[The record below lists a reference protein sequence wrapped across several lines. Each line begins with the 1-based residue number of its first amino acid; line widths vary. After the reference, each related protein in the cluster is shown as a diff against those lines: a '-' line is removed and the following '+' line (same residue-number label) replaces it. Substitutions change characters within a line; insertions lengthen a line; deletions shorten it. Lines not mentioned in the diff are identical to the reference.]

1 MLFTNGETKRFSM
14 LTTPPTASTMQHD
27 VGRVNVTLG
36 PGVAADAPEN
46 VFIQCTSCGS
56 CCWMWAPKEP
66 DDITEDPRYLCTFC
80 ARKAL
85 WTEREAKVAQSLVC
99 GELEEKLD
107 AKAKECDELR
117 AEVASLS
124 DECAVLQEKVDAQA
138 TLLDRLGFE
147 IHCQDKK
154 IDALQK
160 ELGVTSN
167 ASISDAVDPWEDG
180 GQPYEWP
187 SDSNTADSSAQLSS
201 SSNQVWS
208 APSQLPKS
216 TPTDSSEQW
225 TRADSTWNGHSHSE
239 PWTTADSRWT
249 TAHSTWS
256 AKS

>member
-1 MLFTNGETKRFSM
+1 MEKLLAWSFRFLMLLTKNQRLAEVRWEKDNLEPLGNE
-14 LTTPPTASTMQHD
+14 LTTRQKK
-27 VGRVNVTLG
+27 NVIRH
-36 PGVAADAPEN
+36 V
-46 VFIQCTSCGS
+46 
-56 CCWMWAPKEP
+56 
-66 DDITEDPRYLCTFC
+66 
-80 ARKAL
+80 
-85 WTEREAKVAQSLVC
+85 ERSGAKQ
-99 GELEEKLD
+99 
-107 AKAKECDELR
+107 
-117 AEVASLS
+117 
-124 DECAVLQEKVDAQA
+124 
-138 TLLDRLGFE
+138 
-147 IHCQDKK
+147 

-187 SDSNTADSSAQLSS
+187 SDSNAADSSAQLSS

-249 TAHSTWS
+249 TADSTWS